1 MQDQYNTKPSLEA
14 QIQSMLNQVMD
25 DDEIT
30 NDHEDGLEFS
40 EESEDESSS
49 QYIEYNPNQFNP
61 YTNFFTRSHPLKT
74 KTTNPPYYE
83 TLPQQNH
90 RNYKKYQTVSFYQTN
105 QPYPLR
111 IPITNTKPVYYPP
124 QMTYTQ
130 FPSPEPKVFKRSDK
144 RKTYY
149 TMKGNQPKIQ
159 NINNNDRRFNSLAL
173 PHGTSIA
180 SELFIHELNT
190 LLLKSE
196 KIDHF
201 IYSKLQGNFV
211 SVIKTHKGSRIFQ
224 NYLKNTQSDI
234 LHQIFAELSP
244 LLCDIMSDPYANYFC
259 KRLFSFLNQK
269 DRIEYLNVIKN
280 SITSLSKSNIG
291 TYPIQGIIEEIGSK
305 LEKNIIINSIK
316 TSYETLCFDA
326 NASHVIEKIISSFEE
341 EYVSFIYTFCV
352 ENFLELSTNSNAIC
366 VIRKIITFTH
376 KKDLH
381 EKIKRIIK
389 NNALSLIQHPYGNY
403 VIQGIIETWDDNE
416 VYEILGLFEG
426 KYSYLSMQ
434 KYSSN
439 LVERCIEKSTS
450 ILNGYIKEVCDCNR
464 IGEVMKNHFG
474 NYVIQKA
481 LKLSKGEE
489 RRILI
494 DYILKNVNKL
504 NNKKLVSKWQ
514 NLVLPYLE
522 GKSNLIQS
530 VSETESVN
538 INIEQGH

>member
-1 MQDQYNTKPSLEA
+1 MRS
-14 QIQSMLNQVMD
+14 SV
-25 DDEIT
+25 
-30 NDHEDGLEFS
+30 S
-40 EESEDESSS
+40 E
-49 QYIEYNPNQFNP
+49 
-61 YTNFFTRSHPLKT
+61 
-74 KTTNPPYYE
+74 
-83 TLPQQNH
+83 
-90 RNYKKYQTVSFYQTN
+90 
-105 QPYPLR
+105 
-111 IPITNTKPVYYPP
+111 
-124 QMTYTQ
+124 
-130 FPSPEPKVFKRSDK
+130 
-144 RKTYY
+144 
-149 TMKGNQPKIQ
+149 
-159 NINNNDRRFNSLAL
+159 
-173 PHGTSIA
+173 
-180 SELFIHELNT
+180 
-190 LLLKSE
+190 
-196 KIDHF
+196 
-201 IYSKLQGNFV
+201 
-211 SVIKTHKGSRIFQ
+211 
-224 NYLKNTQSDI
+224 
-234 LHQIFAELSP
+234 
-244 LLCDIMSDPYANYFC
+244 
-259 KRLFSFLNQK
+259 
-269 DRIEYLNVIKN
+269 
-280 SITSLSKSNIG
+280 
-291 TYPIQGIIEEIGSK
+291 
-305 LEKNIIINSIK
+305 
-316 TSYETLCFDA
+316 
-326 NASHVIEKIISSFEE
+326 IISSFEE